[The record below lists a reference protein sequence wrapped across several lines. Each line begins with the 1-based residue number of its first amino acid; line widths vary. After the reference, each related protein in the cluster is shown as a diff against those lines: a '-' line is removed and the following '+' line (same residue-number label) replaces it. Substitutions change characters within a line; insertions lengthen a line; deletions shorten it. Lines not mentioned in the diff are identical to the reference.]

1 MYMNVYTYLLV
12 VRIHMKLNLP
22 SFSRLEIFS
31 LMPETES
38 NKYIY
43 SNTLKCIF
51 TEIMFRSQMRNVL
64 FLFEIKE
71 VLKAL
76 TNTDVGGERGVVE
89 VHLTLTPNL
98 PKILTWPLCSRLL
111 LKIQSWRG
119 KKSEK
124 EREIDSQA

>member
-1 MYMNVYTYLLV
+1 
-12 VRIHMKLNLP
+12 MKLNLL

-43 SNTLKCIF
+43 SNTLKYIF
-51 TEIMFRSQMRNVL
+51 TEIIFRSQMRNVL
-64 FLFEIKE
+64 LLFEIKE

-76 TNTDVGGERGVVE
+76 TNTDVDGEREVVE
-89 VHLTLTPNL
+89 VYLTLTPDL

-111 LKIQSWRG
+111 LKI
-119 KKSEK
+119 
-124 EREIDSQA
+124 